1 MAKYVV
7 LLNWTD
13 QGARTVKETVRRASA
28 ARQAFESLGV
38 RMTDVWWTLGQYD
51 VVVTLEAPDDETVTR
66 AGLALAQQG
75 NVHST
80 TLRAFTATEMEK
92 IVQGLP

>member
-13 QGARTVKETVRRASA
+13 QGARSVKETVQRARTV
-28 ARQAFESLGV
+28 RQSFEALGV
-38 RMTDVWWTLGQYD
+38 RMTDISWTLGQYD

-66 AGLALAQQG
+66 AGLALALQG
-75 NVHST
+75 NVRST
-80 TLRAFTATEMEK
+80 TLRAFGEKEMEK
-92 IVQGLP
+92 ILQGLP

>member
-13 QGARTVKETVRRASA
+13 QGARNVKETVQRARA
-28 ARQAFESLGV
+28 ARQAFEALGV
-38 RMTDVWWTLGQYD
+38 RMTDISWTLGQYD
-51 VVVTLEAPDDETVTR
+51 VVVTLEAADDETVTR
-66 AGLALAQQG
+66 AGLALALQG

-80 TLRAFTATEMEK
+80 TLRAFSEKEMEQ
-92 IVQGLP
+92 ILRGLP